1 MAKIV
6 LPQKGL
12 TQHNNLSKL
21 TTFDSVFQLL
31 HSALENNWGISFS
44 INNVRTSD
52 ELLLH
57 SLERLHSKQ
66 ALLRSLWK
74 FAPRWWHLC
83 LYHRH
88 WYLSIRQVSTANCS
102 DQISLKVRFHWIKL
116 KISKPV
122 YGVLASIVILHGC
135 FIKIVL
141 RLLNK

>member
-31 HSALENNWGISFS
+31 HSALENNWDISFS

-57 SLERLHSKQ
+57 SLERLHCGNLPPVGGICVYTIDRYQ
-66 ALLRSLWK
+66 L
-74 FAPRWWHLC
+74 
-83 LYHRH
+83 
-88 WYLSIRQVSTANCS
+88 
-102 DQISLKVRFHWIKL
+102 QIVVTKSH
-116 KISKPV
+116 
-122 YGVLASIVILHGC
+122 
-135 FIKIVL
+135 
-141 RLLNK
+141 